1 MVNKRAVSE
10 VVGALIMITL
20 AVVAGI
26 VVYVYASGLMG
37 PLEGVKVQQPYIE
50 KITLDYYQW
59 STVSG
64 PLILMLRNIGSAQL
78 TLALSMQD
86 PCCFIAGQ
94 PVTATFTDLS
104 NTPPGCSSSNLN
116 VNAGAC
122 QVMLTYTNATITR
135 GVAYDVRV
143 VTSDGAIFD
152 FSCIAGAT
160 S

>member
-1 MVNKRAVSE
+1 MNKRAVSE

-37 PLEGVKVQQPYIE
+37 PLEGVKVQEPYIE

-59 STVSG
+59 IWISPDNGSLT
-64 PLILMLRNIGSAQL
+64 LELRNTGSAQL
-78 TLALSMQD
+78 TLAQF
-86 PCCFIAGQ
+86 FIAAQ
-94 PVTATFTDLS
+94 PVNASFPTCRS
-104 NTPPGCSSSNLN
+104 GLN
-116 VNAGAC
+116 VNSPAC
-122 QVMLTYTNATITR
+122 QVMIPYTLPPPLTFNEGI
-135 GVAYDVRV
+135 AYNLRV

-152 FSCIAGAT
+152 FSCIAGQT